1 VYIGKKEQLLIKIIY
16 ESILQ
21 GLHQLTANKLRTF
34 LSLLGIT
41 IGIFS
46 IVSVQSAIDSMKY
59 SIKNSFSELGS
70 DVVYIDTNPWDE
82 DDDDNW
88 RKYEKFPEPSYE
100 EYVQLKERLD
110 LADKVAFNIFTGGSA
125 IKYNASSVEG
135 AFIMGPTFDY
145 GEIANLKFKSGRW
158 FTPIEYQQGSNKLI
172 LGATIA
178 SELFQDI
185 NPIGKYVKMYGAK
198 FQVIGVVEENGDN
211 LFSPIPYDI
220 ATIMPLTKLR
230 QILNIKDERNG
241 RLLNAKAKDGIS
253 LDELKDEIIANLR
266 AIRQIRPIEE
276 NNFFVNNISMLNGI
290 IDSVFGIMT
299 FVGYIIGVFA
309 LIVGL
314 FSVANIMFV
323 SVKERTNLI
332 GVKKAL
338 GARRNII
345 LMEIL
350 TEAIILCIIGGLVGL
365 LLVYGV
371 LTLISNLSD
380 FAVGLTMWNA
390 IYGVGLSIITGIL
403 SGLLPA
409 LNASKLDPVVAMR
422 G

>member
-1 VYIGKKEQLLIKIIY
+1 M
-16 ESILQ
+16 Q
-21 GLHQLTANKLRTF
+21 GLHQLTSNKLRTF

-82 DDDDNW
+82 TNDDNW
-88 RKYEKFPEPSYE
+88 RKYEKFPEPSYD
-100 EYVQLKERLD
+100 EYVQLKDRLD
-110 LADKVAFNIFTGGSA
+110 KAKYLAFSTFSQGASIKFNS
-125 IKYNASSVEG
+125 SSVEG
-135 AFIMGPTFDY
+135 AFIMGPSLDY
-145 GEIANLKFKSGRW
+145 AAISNVKFKQGRW
-158 FTPIEYQQGSNKLI
+158 FTPIEYQLGLNKLV
-172 LGATIA
+172 LGSTIA

-185 NPIGKYVKMYGAK
+185 NPIGKYVKLYGSK

-220 ATIMPLTKLR
+220 ATLMPLTKLR
-230 QILNIKDERNG
+230 EYLNVDDDRNG
-241 RLLNAKAKDGIS
+241 RILNAKAKPGIT

-266 AIRQIRPIEE
+266 AIRQIRPVEE

-290 IDSVFGIMT
+290 IDNVFGIMT
-299 FVGYIIGVFA
+299 LVGYIIGVFA

-338 GARRNII
+338 GAKQHVI

-350 TEAIILCIIGGLVGL
+350 TEAIILCIVGGLVGL
-365 LLVYGV
+365 VMVYGV
-371 LTLISNLSD
+371 LKLISLVST
-380 FAVGLTMWNA
+380 FAVGLTFLNA
-390 IYGVGLSIITGIL
+390 VYGVGLSIVTGLL

-409 LNASKLDPVVAMR
+409 RNASRMDPVVAMR
-422 G
+422 A

>member
-1 VYIGKKEQLLIKIIY
+1 M
-16 ESILQ
+16 Q

-82 DDDDNW
+82 TDDDNW
-88 RKYEKFPEPSYE
+88 RKYEKFPEPTYDE
-100 EYVQLKERLD
+100 FVQLEDRLD
-110 LADKVAFNIFTGGSA
+110 KAQYIAYSTFSQGAA
-125 IKYNASSVEG
+125 IKFNSSSVEG
-135 AFIMGPTFDY
+135 AFIMGPSLDY
-145 GEIANLKFKSGRW
+145 AAVSNVKFKQGRW
-158 FTPIEYQQGSNKLI
+158 FTPIEYQLGSNKLI
-172 LGATIA
+172 LGSTIA
-178 SELFQDI
+178 SELFQDL
-185 NPIGKYVKMYGAK
+185 NPIGKYVKLYGSK

-220 ATIMPLTKLR
+220 ATLMPLTKLR
-230 QILNIKDERNG
+230 EYLNINDERNN
-241 RLLNAKAKDGIS
+241 RILNAKAKEGVS

-290 IDSVFGIMT
+290 IDNVFGIMT
-299 FVGYIIGVFA
+299 IVGYFIGVFA

-338 GARRNII
+338 GAKRNVI
-345 LMEIL
+345 LLEIL
-350 TEAIILCIIGGLVGL
+350 TEAIILCIVGGFIGL
-365 LLVYGV
+365 LMVFGV
-371 LTLISNLSD
+371 LKLISIVST
-380 FAVGLTMWNA
+380 FAVGLTFWNA
-390 IYGVGLSIITGIL
+390 VYGVGLSIITGLL

-409 LNASKLDPVVAMR
+409 LNASQMDPVVAMR
-422 G
+422 A